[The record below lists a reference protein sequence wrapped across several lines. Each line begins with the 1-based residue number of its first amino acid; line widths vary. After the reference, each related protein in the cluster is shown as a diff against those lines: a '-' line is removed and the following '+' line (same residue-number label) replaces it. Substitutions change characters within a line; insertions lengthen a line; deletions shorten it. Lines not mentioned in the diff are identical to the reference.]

1 MDRDWLPWLVAVL
14 VLLALLA
21 VLLLVARGAGP
32 SAPRRAGPGAYLA
45 DLEARWAAIAHPP

>member
-32 SAPRRAGPGAYLA
+32 QGAAAGGPGAYLA